1 MGGLTLQII
10 DNQGIFQADL
20 LGFILSLPIVLFLAY
35 WMSAVKRPMVVV
47 TGAFIGS
54 FLGFLIILAWVGTLI
69 FDTVLPGANP
79 GSTFFGSLLFCSA
92 LGLSVAIIA
101 DLIVARKGLSKA
113 SCRSRVKNEQACF
126 IYYMVMMNLPAGN
139 I

>member
-1 MGGLTLQII
+1 MSGPALQII
-10 DNQGIFQADL
+10 DGQGIFQADL
-20 LGFILSLPIVLFLAY
+20 FGFLLSLPVSLLLAY

-69 FDTVLPGANP
+69 FDTVLPGASV

-92 LGLSVAIIA
+92 LGLSGAIIA
-101 DLIVARKGLSKA
+101 DLIVARLTAKDY
-113 SCRSRVKNEQACF
+113 RRQA
-126 IYYMVMMNLPAGN
+126 VVHE
-139 I
+139 

>member
-1 MGGLTLQII
+1 MGGPALQII

-20 LGFILSLPIVLFLAY
+20 IGFILSLPIILLLAY
-35 WMSAVKRPMVVV
+35 WMSAVKRPVVVV

-69 FDTVLPGANP
+69 FDTVLPGASA

-101 DLIVARKGLSKA
+101 DLIVARLTAKDY
-113 SCRSRVKNEQACF
+113 RR
-126 IYYMVMMNLPAGN
+126 PAVVHE
-139 I
+139 

>member
-1 MGGLTLQII
+1 MITMGGPALQII

-20 LGFILSLPIVLFLAY
+20 IGFILSLPVALYLAY
-35 WMSAVKRPMVVV
+35 WMSAVKRPTVVV
-47 TGAFIGS
+47 IGAFIGS

-92 LGLSVAIIA
+92 LGLSFAIIA
-101 DLIVARKGLSKA
+101 DLIVARLTAKDY
-113 SCRSRVKNEQACF
+113 RRPVVVHE
-126 IYYMVMMNLPAGN
+126 
-139 I
+139 

>member
-1 MGGLTLQII
+1 MITMGGPALQII

-20 LGFILSLPIVLFLAY
+20 IGFILSLPVALFLAY
-35 WMSAVKRPMVVV
+35 WMSAVKRPTVVV
-47 TGAFIGS
+47 IGAFIGS

-101 DLIVARKGLSKA
+101 DLIVARLTAKDY
-113 SCRSRVKNEQACF
+113 RR
-126 IYYMVMMNLPAGN
+126 PAVVHE
-139 I
+139 

>member
-1 MGGLTLQII
+1 MITMGGPALQII

-20 LGFILSLPIVLFLAY
+20 IGFILSLPIILLLAY
-35 WMSAVKRPMVVV
+35 WMSAVKRPVVVV

-101 DLIVARKGLSKA
+101 DLIVARLTAKDY
-113 SCRSRVKNEQACF
+113 RR
-126 IYYMVMMNLPAGN
+126 PAVVHE
-139 I
+139 

>member
-1 MGGLTLQII
+1 MTTMGGPALMII

-69 FDTVLPGANP
+69 FDTVLPGATP
-79 GSTFFGSLLFCSA
+79 GGTFFGSLLFCSA
-92 LGLSVAIIA
+92 LGLSLGIIA
-101 DLIVARKGLSKA
+101 DLIVARLTAKDY
-113 SCRSRVKNEQACF
+113 RR
-126 IYYMVMMNLPAGN
+126 PAVVHE
-139 I
+139 